1 MSFAALRYFYG
12 RRLRT
17 HPVQELLAGLGIAA
31 GVALVFAVQV
41 ANSSITNASSQIVK
55 SIVGEANLQLRARGP
70 DGFSESVAER
80 VQNLPGVREAAPV
93 LDLPA
98 TVQGPNGKTVVVQ
111 VASAGVSLAVLD
123 GLARTIPVERLQ
135 PDTVMLPRAAARAL
149 GVSTMLSAEIAKPL
163 PAVLLRVRGRAAPV
177 RVSVVLGPETVGA
190 LSGAMTVIAPLRL
203 VQRISGL
210 PGRIS
215 RVLVQAQPGRQAL
228 VRRELQTLAAGQLGV
243 APATDDIRL
252 LEQATVPNNE
262 STGFFAFVSA
272 LVGLL
277 LAFNAMLLSAPERRR
292 VIADLRIQGTRPRDL
307 VKLVMFQAVCLG
319 AASSLV
325 GVLVGDILSHGIFHQ
340 TPGYLAAAFP
350 LGTQTVIGWQPLLLS
365 FVGGVAAT
373 CLAAAP
379 PLLDLRKSHAVD
391 GVYFDAGEPGHAM
404 SPRSRA
410 RLFSAGVA
418 LVAASTG
425 AWLVLGPSAAVVA
438 IVGLALAAL
447 LAIPFG
453 FTIVVWVAQLVAD
466 RIARLNLL
474 LIATR
479 GLRATTARSLA
490 LAATGA
496 IAVFGSVAAEGAH
509 RDLLRGLYG
518 DYAQYVSTADLWVT
532 NPGDELATNSFPD
545 AGLSARVR
553 RLPGVRAVR
562 PYQGGFLDVAGR
574 RVWLIARAPETAAM
588 FPPGQLVHG
597 TPGLASSRLR
607 SGGWIALSEQIAK
620 AAHLKIGQPFTLPTP
635 SGPVAYRLAAT
646 TTNLGWAGGAIVL
659 NDNDYRRAWKTTDLS
674 ALEVDAKP
682 GTAAQRVKRE
692 IETVIGGHDGGLRV
706 QTSAGRATQ
715 ADVLAQEGLSRLT
728 EIALLLMVAAALA
741 MAAAMGASVWQR
753 RPSLAS
759 LRLQSYKPSQLRIVL
774 LCESVLVLGTGAL
787 TGALAGLYGHDLID
801 RYLRLVTGFPA
812 PFSTAGPQMLQTIGA
827 IVGAAMVV
835 LAVPGFIASRVPP
848 SLALQE

>member
-1 MSFAALRYFYG
+1 MSFFALTYFYR

-41 ANSSITNASSQIVK
+41 ANSSITGASGQIVR
-55 SIVGEANLQLRARGP
+55 SIVGTANLQLRARGP
-70 DGFSESVAER
+70 EGLPESAAER
-80 VQNLPGVREAAPV
+80 VQGLPGVREAAPV

-111 VASAGVSLAVLD
+111 VASAGASLAVLD
-123 GLARTIPVERLQ
+123 GLARSIPVERLQ
-135 PDTVMLPRAAARAL
+135 PDTVMLPRATARGL

-163 PAVLLRVRGRAAPV
+163 PTIILRVRGRAVPV
-177 RVSVVLGPETVGA
+177 RVSVVLGPETVGT
-190 LSGAMTVIAPLRL
+190 LSGAMTVIAPLRM
-203 VQRISGL
+203 VQRIAGL

-215 RVLVQAQPGRQAL
+215 RVLVQAQSGRQSQ
-228 VRRELQTLAAGQLGV
+228 VRRELQRIAAGRLTV

-307 VKLVMFQAVCLG
+307 VRLLMFQAVCLG
-319 AASSLV
+319 AGASLV
-325 GVLVGDILSHGIFHQ
+325 GVLVGDVLSHGIFHQ
-340 TPGYLAAAFP
+340 APGYLAAAFP
-350 LGTQTVIGWQPLLLS
+350 LGTQTVIGWQPLLFS
-365 FVGGVAAT
+365 FAGGVAAT

-404 SPRSRA
+404 SPRSRI
-410 RLFSAGVA
+410 RLFLAGLTLIV
-418 LVAASTG
+418 ASTG
-425 AWLVLGPSAAVVA
+425 AWLVLGPAAAVVA
-438 IVGLALAAL
+438 IVGLVLAAL
-447 LAIPFG
+447 LAIPFS
-453 FTIVVWVAQLVAD
+453 FTVVVWAAQLAAAKVG
-466 RIARLNLL
+466 RLNLL

-479 GLRATTARSLA
+479 GLRATTVRSLA

-496 IAVFGSVAAEGAH
+496 VAVFGSVAAEGAH
-509 RDLLRGLYG
+509 RDLLKGLYG
-518 DYAQYVSTADLWVT
+518 DYAQYVSTADLWIT

-545 AGLSARVR
+545 AGLSARIR
-553 RLPGVRAVR
+553 RLPGVKIVRA
-562 PYQGGFLDVAGR
+562 YQGGFLDVAGR
-574 RVWLIARAPETAAM
+574 RVWLIARSPGAPAM
-588 FPPGQLVHG
+588 FPRGQLVRG

-607 SGGWIALSEQIAK
+607 AGGWITLSEQIAK
-620 AAHLKIGQPFTLPTP
+620 AAHLKIGQRFTLPTP
-635 SGPVAYRLAAT
+635 SGPIAYRLAAT
-646 TTNLGWAGGAIVL
+646 TTNLGWAGGAVVL
-659 NDNDYRRAWKTTDLS
+659 NENDYRGAWKTTDPS
-674 ALEVDAKP
+674 ALEVDVKP
-682 GTAAQRVKRE
+682 GMSVLSVKRQ
-692 IETVIGGHDGGLRV
+692 IETVIGGRGGGLRV
-706 QTSAGRATQ
+706 QSSPGRATQ
-715 ADVLAQEGLSRLT
+715 ADVLAREGLSRLT
-728 EIALLLMVAAALA
+728 QIALLLMIAAALA

-774 LCESVLVLGTGAL
+774 LCESLLVLGTGAV
-787 TGALAGLYGHDLID
+787 TGALAGMYGHELID

-812 PFSTAGPQMLQTIGA
+812 PFSTAGPQMLQTILV
-827 IVGAAMVV
+827 IVGAATVV
-835 LAVPGFIASRVPP
+835 LAIPGFIASRVPP